1 MIFQE
6 KHGREM
12 GQHTKGEMGAG
23 SVCLQRQDKCLVVRV
38 GREEEGVNS
47 LLSELAAVA
56 RTPQATPPEVD
67 LLLVL

>member
-1 MIFQE
+1 M
-6 KHGREM
+6 
-12 GQHTKGEMGAG
+12 
-23 SVCLQRQDKCLVVRV
+23 SLVRV

-47 LLSELAAVA
+47 LLPELAAVA